1 MIFRIPTPNT
11 YVDFYITHFIL
22 HLTLT
27 ACKTLTNTQK
37 VPHLRQME
45 HV

>member
-27 ACKTLTNTQK
+27 ACKTSQTPKKFHL
-37 VPHLRQME
+37 LRQME